1 MMLWNFNG
9 LKEEL
14 IKDLQKQLKDYQGNA
29 DKNIKMTQNQ
39 LGELRE
45 DFNKL
50 KNETKEIIKKRDI
63 WNKKESTWY
72 ENEFSKDVESIPK
85 QNETEIL
92 EIKSSLNQIKS
103 TVESCFGTQEKLEG
117 RISGHKDK
125 RDIKEK

>member
-1 MMLWNFNG
+1 
-9 LKEEL
+9 
-14 IKDLQKQLKDYQGNA
+14 
-29 DKNIKMTQNQ
+29 
-39 LGELRE
+39 
-45 DFNKL
+45 
-50 KNETKEIIKKRDI
+50 
-63 WNKKESTWY
+63 
-72 ENEFSKDVESIPK
+72 VESIPK